1 MVTFGPVPID
11 ENFQP
16 LLFGWRDF
24 AYIESATRVR
34 VEKFAIG
41 LVVFLGLW
49 AAWKLATPT
58 KVQVLILPLWK
69 GLLLFA
75 GTLIVHELV
84 HLFSYPLGQQRR
96 RGLGIWMQRAAAY
109 AYYLGPISRNRMVV
123 VLLMPFAVL
132 SLLPLIAAMMFGI
145 DTPALAFVSIW
156 NGAAATIDLHF
167 ALTFLRHFDRH
178 TEIRNDGGVVWWRSA
193 RIANSSIDIGWRD

>member
-1 MVTFGPVPID
+1 MVTFGPVPTD
-11 ENFQP
+11 EKFQP

-24 AYIESATRVR
+24 AFVESTSRLL

-49 AAWKLATPT
+49 AGWRFATPT
-58 KVQVLILPLWK
+58 KVEVFILPLWK
-69 GLLLFA
+69 GTLLFA
-75 GTLIVHELV
+75 GTVIVHEFV
-84 HLFSYPLGQQRR
+84 HLASYPLGQRR
-96 RGLGIWMQRAAAY
+96 RGLGIWMQRAVAY

-123 VLLMPFAVL
+123 VLLMPFVVL
-132 SLLPLIAAMMFGI
+132 SLVPLIAATMIKM

-156 NGAAATIDLHF
+156 NGVGATIDLHF
-167 ALTFLRHFDRH
+167 ALTFLRRFDRH

-193 RIANSSIDIGWRD
+193 RIANSAIDIGWRD